1 MLAVTAHG
9 EKQVRVDEVA
19 RPKLESA
26 TDAIVRVTTA
36 ALCGSD
42 MHIYHGKIPAVPDGW
57 ILGHEFC
64 GVVDEVGDG
73 VTGFAPGDR
82 VVSSM
87 YVACGRC
94 PACIA
99 GDHRRCARFAMFGFG
114 QAFGSLQ
121 GGQAEYVRVPLADM
135 TLRAIPAGL
144 ADESVIFTSD
154 ILATAFT
161 ALSQASVR
169 QGDFVAVV
177 GAGPVGQLIA
187 MCAPL
192 FGVARAFVID
202 VIPERLAEA
211 QALGA
216 VTIDA
221 REANPRKVIKEQTDG
236 AMCDAVF
243 EAVGSVPAMETAFSL
258 PRPNGAVMLVGML
271 VTEPFPVAAGEVWLR
286 NTKII
291 PVLGAPFRHRDEL
304 LRLIAAGR
312 IDAAAIITDRMP
324 LSDAAEAYRA
334 FDNKEVQ
341 KVVFKISDEGA

>member
-1 MLAVTAHG
+1 MLAVTAYG
-9 EKQVRVDEVA
+9 EKDIRVEDVA
-19 RPKLESA
+19 RPVMEDPA
-26 TDAIVRVTTA
+26 DAIVRVTTS

-57 ILGHEFC
+57 IIGHEFC
-64 GVVDEVGDG
+64 GVVEDVGDG
-73 VTGFAPGDR
+73 VAGFKAGDR

-87 YVACGRC
+87 YTACGRC

-99 GDHRRCARFAMFGFG
+99 GDHRRCPRFAMFGFG
-114 QAFGSLQ
+114 QAFGNLQ

-135 TLRAIPAGL
+135 TLREIPEGL
-144 ADESVIFTSD
+144 ADESTIFTGD

-161 ALSQASVR
+161 ALREANVR
-169 QGDFVAVV
+169 EGDTIAII

-192 FGVARAFVID
+192 FGVARAFIVDI
-202 VIPERLAEA
+202 VAERLAEA
-211 QALGA
+211 AAFGVVPLNSA
-216 VTIDA
+216 EEDV
-221 REANPRKVIKEQTDG
+221 RKIIKEQTGG

-243 EAVGSVPAMETAFSL
+243 EAVGNVRALETAFSL
-258 PRPNGAVMLVGML
+258 PRVNGVVALVGML
-271 VTEPFPVAAGEVWLR
+271 VNEPFPLSAGDVWLR

-312 IDAAAIITDRMP
+312 IDAGSIITDRVP
-324 LSDAAEAYRA
+324 LSSAAEAYRA

-341 KVVFKISDEGA
+341 KVVFEVSEL

>member
-1 MLAVTAHG
+1 MLAVTTHG
-9 EKQVRVDEVA
+9 EKVVRVEDVA
-19 RPKLESA
+19 LPVIEEPA
-26 TDAIVRVTTA
+26 DAIVRVTTS

-57 ILGHEFC
+57 IIGHEFC
-64 GVVDEVGDG
+64 GVVEDVGDG
-73 VTGFAPGDR
+73 VAGFKPGDR

-87 YVACGRC
+87 YTACGRC

-99 GDHRRCARFAMFGFG
+99 GDHRRCNRFAMFGFG
-114 QAFGSLQ
+114 QAFGNLQ

-135 TLRAIPAGL
+135 TLREIPEGL
-144 ADESVIFTSD
+144 ADESTIFTGD

-161 ALSQASVR
+161 ALREANVR
-169 QGDFVAVV
+169 EGDFIAIV

-192 FGVARAFVID
+192 FGVARTFIID
-202 VIPERLAEA
+202 IVEQRLAEA
-211 QALGA
+211 AGFGA
-216 VTIDA
+216 VPVNA
-221 REANPRKVIKEQTDG
+221 AEENVRKIVKQQTGG

-243 EAVGSVPAMETAFSL
+243 EAVGNVAALETAFAL
-258 PRPNGAVMLVGML
+258 PRANGVVALVGML
-271 VTEPFPVAAGEVWLR
+271 VNEPFPLSAGDVWLR

-312 IDAAAIITDRMP
+312 IDAASIITDRLP
-324 LSDAAEAYRA
+324 LSSAVEAYRA

-341 KVVFKISDEGA
+341 KVVFEVSKP

>member
-1 MLAVTAHG
+1 MLAVTTYG
-9 EKQVRVDEVA
+9 ERDVRVEDVA
-19 RPKLESA
+19 RPEIEQPA
-26 TDAIVRVTTA
+26 DAIVRVTTS

-57 ILGHEFC
+57 IVGHEFC
-64 GVVDEVGDG
+64 GVVDQIGDG
-73 VTGFAPGDR
+73 VTGFKTGDR

-87 YVACGRC
+87 YTACGRC

-99 GDHRRCARFAMFGFG
+99 GDHRRCPRFAMFGFG
-114 QAFGSLQ
+114 RAFGNLQ

-135 TLRAIPAGL
+135 TLREIPEGL
-144 ADESVIFTSD
+144 ADESTIFTGD

-161 ALSQASVR
+161 ALREANVDE
-169 QGDFVAVV
+169 GDFIAIV

-192 FGVARAFVID
+192 FGVARTFIID
-202 VIPERLAEA
+202 IVQERLAEA
-211 QALGA
+211 AAFGA
-216 VTIDA
+216 VAIDSTREDA
-221 REANPRKVIKEQTDG
+221 RKIIKQQTGG

-243 EAVGSVPAMETAFSL
+243 EAVGNVAALETAFGL
-258 PRPNGAVMLVGML
+258 PRVNGVVALVGML
-271 VTEPFPVAAGEVWLR
+271 VDEAFPISAGNAWLR
-286 NTKII
+286 NIKIL

-312 IDAAAIITDRMP
+312 IDASSIITDRVP

-334 FDNKEVQ
+334 FDNKEIQ
-341 KVVFKISDEGA
+341 KAVFKVSEQ